1 MKRYLWGFVLAAMLA
16 VMAACG
22 AKDDAPE
29 ASGSGAAASP
39 SATASASASSPA
51 ASPEGKETQYPITV
65 QDATGQSFTFDK
77 APERIV
83 STSPAETE
91 MLFALGLND
100 QVVGVSDYDNYPEE
114 ATTKTKVGGVTKPNE
129 EAIVGLTPDL
139 VITGISMKED
149 VVAKFR
155 DLKLN
160 VYKTDAKTLD
170 DVMNGILQI
179 GVITNR
185 QAQAEAVVASMKAD
199 VQKVKDAVG
208 GLKQEEKKKVYV
220 EFSPG
225 WTVGK
230 GEFMDEIITLAGGEN
245 VAGDTEGWNQINE
258 ETIVQRNPDVIL
270 FTQGVKDDQSGKT
283 LEELIRG
290 RSGWD
295 KIQAIKDN
303 RIVGLD
309 QDLLSRPGPR
319 LTQGLLAV
327 AKAVYPDLVK

>member
-1 MKRYLWGFVLAAMLA
+1 MKRYVWGLLLAALLA
-16 VMAACG
+16 VTSACG
-22 AKDDAPE
+22 AKNEAPS
-29 ASGSGAAASP
+29 ASGTGASASP
-39 SATASASASSPA
+39 SSTASASASA
-51 ASPEGKETQYPITV
+51 DAGANDKHTEYPITV
-65 QDATGQSFTFDK
+65 TDATGQSFTFDK

-100 QVVGVSDYDNYPEE
+100 QVVGVSDYDNYPAE
-114 ATTKTKVGGVTKPNE
+114 ATTKPKVGGVTKPNE
-129 EAIVGLTPDL
+129 EAIVGLTPEL

-155 DLKLN
+155 ELKLS
-160 VYKTDAKTLD
+160 VYKTNAKTLD

-179 GVITNR
+179 GLITDR
-185 QAQAEAVVASMKAD
+185 QAQAEALVDSMKAD

-208 GLKQEEKKKVYV
+208 GLKPEEKKKVYV

-270 FTQGVKDDQSGKT
+270 FTQGVKDDKSGKT

-295 KIQAIKDN
+295 QIQAIKDN
-303 RIVGLD
+303 RVIGLD

-327 AKAVYPDLVK
+327 AKAIYPDLVS